1 MEIRHTE
8 PADLPAIKEIYD
20 CARAFMRSRGNLTQW
35 NNGYPSR
42 AVIEDDMQKGHSY
55 VLVNDGKVVGTFAFI
70 IGEDPT
76 YGVIEDGAWHADRT
90 YGTIH
95 RLASDGSVRGLAGIC
110 FDYCRT
116 RMDYLRVDTHAD
128 NRPMQ
133 EAVMRYGFQRCG
145 IIYVADGSPRIAY
158 DWLKNES

>member
-8 PADLPAIKEIYD
+8 PADLPAIMEIYD
-20 CARAFMRSRGNLTQW
+20 CARAFMRSHGNLTQW
-35 NNGYPSR
+35 NHGYPSQK
-42 AVIEDDMQKGHSY
+42 VIEEDVQKGQSY
-55 VLVNDGKVVGTFAFI
+55 VCVENGKVVGTFAFI
-70 IGEDPT
+70 IGDDPT
-76 YGVIEDGAWHADRT
+76 YSVIEDGVWHADKT

-95 RLASDGSVRGLAGIC
+95 RLASDGTMRGFAGIC

-116 RMDYLRVDTHAD
+116 QIDYLRVDTHAD

-133 EAVMRYGFQRCG
+133 EAAARYGFQMCG

-158 DWLKNES
+158 DWLKNE